1 MRRIDQ
7 VVEVFE
13 ALGGTARRP
22 DDYPE
27 ATSDD
32 EFPMTWQD
40 GFLGRIHAHSSDA
53 AGCLKEDRLEGFEGG
68 IWKLS
73 DVEIDAA
80 LITER
85 RDLSA
90 QDVVARVW
98 CASAGEANLGVRA
111 A

>member
-13 ALGGTARRP
+13 ALGGAAHRP

-27 ATSDD
+27 ATSDY

-40 GFLGRIHAHSSDA
+40 GFPGRIHAHSSDA
-53 AGCLKEDRLEGFEGG
+53 AGCLKKDFLEGFERGF
-68 IWKLS
+68 WKLS

-80 LITER
+80 LIAER

-90 QDVVARVW
+90 QEVVARVW
-98 CASAGEANLGVRA
+98 CASAGEASLGVKA